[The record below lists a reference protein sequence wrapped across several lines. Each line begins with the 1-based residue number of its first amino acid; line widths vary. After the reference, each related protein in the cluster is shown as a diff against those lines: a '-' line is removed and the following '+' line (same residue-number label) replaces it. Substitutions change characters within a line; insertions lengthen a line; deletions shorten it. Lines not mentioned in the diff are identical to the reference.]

1 MVTLEDLAALR
12 PQEIDFEAVGHLV
25 TIMPTAHTRK
35 LGMGVP
41 DVKLDWQV
49 LSDGNTVGYI
59 EAGQNVILAWKP
71 FELDDGTP
79 AEVTSID
86 EAVEFLAADPPKLRH
101 NHNKHPHKKR

>member
-12 PQEIDFEAVGHLV
+12 PQGLDFEAVGHLV